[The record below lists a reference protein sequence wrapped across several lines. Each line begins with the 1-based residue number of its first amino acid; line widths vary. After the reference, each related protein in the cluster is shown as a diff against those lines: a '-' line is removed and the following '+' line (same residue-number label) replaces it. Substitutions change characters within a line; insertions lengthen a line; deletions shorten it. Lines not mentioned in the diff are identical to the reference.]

1 MKKVMMF
8 LIVFVMIFGSVSL
21 ADSSDLSENEQ
32 QFLGSWVM
40 YMAKGSTTYLYA
52 ITFFDDQRV
61 VLKTVMFEG
70 STVSSDH
77 VSSGKW
83 CGFTTD
89 MVILSLSGK
98 DFVAGIREDGLLSL
112 LDYKTKAAS
121 AFFSRCPDLSYCMVG
136 SEAN

>member
-1 MKKVMMF
+1 
-8 LIVFVMIFGSVSL
+8 MIFSSVAM

-40 YMAKGSTTYLYA
+40 YMAKDSTTYLYA

-83 CGFTTD
+83 CGFTSD
-89 MVILSLSGK
+89 MVILTLAGN
-98 DFVAGIREDGLLSL
+98 DFAGGIKEDGSFVL
-112 LDYKTKAAS
+112 LDYETKEPT
-121 AFFSRCPDLSYCMVG
+121 AFFTRCPDLSDRMI
-136 SEAN
+136 

>member
-1 MKKVMMF
+1 MKKVIII
-8 LIVFVMIFGSVSL
+8 LLTFVMVFGSVAASEG
-21 ADSSDLSENEQ
+21 SDLSENEQ

-136 SEAN
+136 SEAS

>member
-1 MKKVMMF
+1 MKKTMIF
-8 LIVFVMIFGSVSL
+8 LLTFVMIFSSVAT

-40 YMAKGSTTYLYA
+40 YMVKDSTTYLYT

-83 CGFTTD
+83 CGFTSD
-89 MVILSLSGK
+89 MVILTLAGN
-98 DFVAGIREDGLLSL
+98 DFAGGIKEDGSFVL
-112 LDYKTKAAS
+112 LDYETKEPT
-121 AFFSRCPDLSYCMVG
+121 AFFTRCPDLSDRMI
-136 SEAN
+136 

>member
-1 MKKVMMF
+1 MKKVIII
-8 LIVFVMIFGSVSL
+8 LLTFVMVFGSVTL

-40 YMAKGSTTYLYA
+40 YMAKGNTTYLYA

-70 STVSSDH
+70 STVASDH
-77 VSSGKW
+77 VASGKW

-89 MVILSLSGK
+89 MVVLSLAGK
-98 DFVAGIREDGLLSL
+98 NYAGGIKEDGSFVL
-112 LDYKTKAAS
+112 LDYKTKEPS
-121 AFFSRCPDLSYCMVG
+121 AFFVRCPDLSDRM
-136 SEAN
+136 N

>member
-1 MKKVMMF
+1 MKKIMIF
-8 LIVFVMIFGSVSL
+8 LLTFVMIFSSVAL

-32 QFLGSWVM
+32 RFLGSWVM
-40 YMAKGSTTYLYA
+40 YMAKDSTTYLYA

-83 CGFTTD
+83 CGFTSD
-89 MVILSLSGK
+89 MIILTLAGN
-98 DFVAGIREDGLLSL
+98 DFAGGIKEDGSFVL
-112 LDYKTKAAS
+112 LDYETKEPT
-121 AFFSRCPDLSYCMVG
+121 AFFTRCPDLSDRMI
-136 SEAN
+136 

>member
-1 MKKVMMF
+1 MKKIMIF
-8 LIVFVMIFGSVSL
+8 LLTFVMIFSSVAL

-32 QFLGSWVM
+32 RFLGSWVM
-40 YMAKGSTTYLYA
+40 YMAKDSTTYLYA

-83 CGFTTD
+83 CGFTSD
-89 MVILSLSGK
+89 MVILTLAGN
-98 DFVAGIREDGLLSL
+98 DFAGGIKEDGSFVL
-112 LDYKTKAAS
+112 LDYETKEPT
-121 AFFSRCPDLSYCMVG
+121 AFFTRCPDLSDRMI
-136 SEAN
+136 